1 MGDGG
6 LARIRHDVVETM
18 KEMGEGGYTYA
29 LERLL
34 WYQDRNDEFGAK
46 LWRDVIN
53 EMKQGESNESIN
65 VGKTD

>member
-6 LARIRHDVVETM
+6 LSRIRHDVVEQM
-18 KEMGEGGYTYA
+18 REMGDKGYAYA

-34 WYQDRNDEFGAK
+34 WYQEQDDEFGEK

-53 EMKQGESNESIN
+53 EMKQGEEE
-65 VGKTD
+65 